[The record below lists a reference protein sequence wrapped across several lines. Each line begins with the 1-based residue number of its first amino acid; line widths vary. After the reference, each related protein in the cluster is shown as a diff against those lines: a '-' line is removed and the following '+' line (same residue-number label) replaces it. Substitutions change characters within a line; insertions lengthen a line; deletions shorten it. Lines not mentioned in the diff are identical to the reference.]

1 MVLVIRC
8 QTLLEDLWTIRSCRL
23 YVFYEYYYHN
33 ISFINVYMVLFLF
46 NNVTYVFLLL

>member
-8 QTLLEDLWTIRSCRL
+8 QTLLEDLWTTWSCCL

-33 ISFINVYMVLFLF
+33 TFYQCI
-46 NNVTYVFLLL
+46 YVFILV